1 MKVICAPP
9 EPKIAMPSGGDLSA
23 VLYGYA
29 DKPGVASIGAAV
41 LSAIKRTNIAP
52 APRAWDLLTIALSV
66 IVADTGIRRKESPD
80 GWTRQINLQIAVN
93 DPAFWSAQTALLSR
107 QLQFLT
113 TDIWQL
119 EFLAGGLLPAPPKR
133 PALPP
138 QDCVSLLSGGLDSF
152 VGAIDLSG
160 TAGKSPYLVS
170 QVSQGDKKKQ
180 VYFASKIGGGL
191 PQLQLNHNVEC
202 PDENERS
209 QRARSIVFL
218 AYGVLLA
225 TALKR
230 YKDGHPVTLYVCENG
245 YISINPP
252 LTGTR
257 LGSLSTKTTHPV
269 FLGLFQQLLDAA
281 GLNVRVENPY
291 QFKTKG
297 EMLAG
302 CSDQDFLKRHASSTT
317 SCGRFARNGYRHCGR
332 CLPCLI
338 RRSSFHAWGVA
349 DTTDYVF
356 DDLSKDDEDHARF
369 DDVRS
374 AAMAVAQVKADGLE
388 RWLGASLNSVLMG
401 DIAPYKDVV
410 RRGIDELGAF
420 LKAAGVT

>member
-1 MKVICAPP
+1 MNVTCAPL
-9 EPKIAMPSGGDLSA
+9 EPKIAIPSGDGLSA
-23 VLYGYA
+23 VLYGHA

-41 LSAIKRTNIAP
+41 LRTIKRANIAP

-66 IVADTGIRRKESPD
+66 IVADTGVRRRESPD
-80 GWTRQINLQIAVN
+80 GWTRQLNLQVAVS

-113 TDIWQL
+113 TDIWRL
-119 EFLAGGLLPAPPKR
+119 EFLAGGLLPAPPNR
-133 PALPP
+133 PTLPP

-152 VGAIDLSG
+152 VGATDLSS
-160 TAGKSPYLVS
+160 ALKKSPYLVS
-170 QVSQGDKKKQ
+170 QVSRGDKEKQ
-180 VYFASKIGGGL
+180 AYFASRIGGGL

-218 AYGVLLA
+218 AYGILLA

-230 YKDGHPVTLYVCENG
+230 YKEGHPVTLYVCENG

-252 LTGTR
+252 LTGSR

-281 GLNVRVENPY
+281 GLNVRLENPY

-297 EMLAG
+297 EMLTG
-302 CSDQDFLKRHASSTT
+302 CADQPFLKRHAATTT
-317 SCGRFARNGYRHCGR
+317 SCGRFARNGYHHCGR

-338 RRSSFHAWGVA
+338 RRSSFYAWGVA
-349 DTTDYVF
+349 DKTGYVF
-356 DDLSKDDEDHARF
+356 DDLSKKDKDHARF

-410 RRGIDELGAF
+410 RRGINEIGTF